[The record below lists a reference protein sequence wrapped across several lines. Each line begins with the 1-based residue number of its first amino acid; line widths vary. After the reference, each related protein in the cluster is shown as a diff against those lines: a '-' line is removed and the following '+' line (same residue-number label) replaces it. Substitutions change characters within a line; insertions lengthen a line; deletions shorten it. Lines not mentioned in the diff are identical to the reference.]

1 MGNWPSSYKSTLAR
15 LTAALVIG
23 ALGLGAAA
31 AAAAETVRFAQQY
44 GVGYL
49 PLMVMRHDQLIQKY
63 AKQAGIDDVKV
74 TWATFGGG
82 AAMNAALLSGSLDF
96 ASGGVGPLLKIW
108 DKTHGLNNVHGVAAL
123 NSLPNLLNT
132 SNPKVHTLTDLSD
145 QDRIGLPAVK
155 VSIQAVTLQMAAA
168 QQWGEKHYA
177 KLDHLTVSMKHP
189 DAMAALLSGG
199 GVIDCDFTAPP
210 YSQQELQ
217 HSNIHTILSSY
228 DVLGGKSTFNALW
241 ASQTYYKQHPKMYKA
256 VFEALQ
262 AADKFIA
269 AHPHQAARVYI
280 AEAHSKLAPELIYKI
295 ITDPQ
300 DEFTTTPKNI
310 MKYARFM
317 HQTGSID
324 RLPKSWKQV
333 FFPNVRDEPGS

>member
-1 MGNWPSSYKSTLAR
+1 MSNWQNRCNGKLTQW
-15 LTAALVIG
+15 TAALFIG
-23 ALGLGAAA
+23 AIGLCTAAA
-31 AAAAETVRFAQQY
+31 ASAETVRFAQQY

-49 PLMVMRHDQLIQKY
+49 PLMVMRHDHLIQKY
-63 AKQAGIDDVKV
+63 GKQEGIDNVKV

-108 DKTHGLNNVHGVAAL
+108 DKTKGLNNVHGVAAL

-132 SNPKVHTLTDLSD
+132 SNPKVHKLTDLSD
-145 QDRIGLPAVK
+145 KDRIGLPAVK

-168 QQWGEKHYA
+168 KQWGEKHYA

-210 YSQQELQ
+210 YSQEELQ

-256 VFEALQ
+256 VYEALQ
-262 AADKFIA
+262 EADKYIA
-269 AHPHQAARVYI
+269 AHPHQAAKIYI
-280 AEAHSKLAPELIYKI
+280 DEAHSKLPASLIYKI

-317 HQTGSID
+317 HQTGSIN
-324 RLPKSWKQV
+324 RLPKSWKDV
-333 FFPNVRDEPGS
+333 FFPNVRNQPGS